1 MLAFLLGCWCFFMG
15 AKNPVAAGIFL
26 RYYLDVNNYNTD
38 EAFINKE
45 ASNFFFKLTSKNA
58 AQKEYYLLRGLVKI
72 TGSTEAKFTDIVK
85 ADPAQVAQQIDS
97 LKNVVANDVKTIN
110 SFLEKQEKLYK

>member
-1 MLAFLLGCWCFFMG
+1 MICWG
-15 AKNPVAAGIFL
+15 S
-26 RYYLDVNNYNTD
+26 YYLDVNNYNTD

-110 SFLEKQEKLYK
+110 SFLEKQEKMCIRDRSAV

>member
-1 MLAFLLGCWCFFMG
+1 M
-15 AKNPVAAGIFL
+15 
-26 RYYLDVNNYNTD
+26 
-38 EAFINKE
+38 
-45 ASNFFFKLTSKNA
+45 
-58 AQKEYYLLRGLVKI
+58 
-72 TGSTEAKFTDIVK
+72 K